1 MVGRKKLDAKF
12 SAKCKTLVPIL
23 LFWEL
28 ISSVNQHLKNLM
40 EYFFGMDRLDLLLI
54 FSILFIV
61 GV

>member
-40 EYFFGMDRLDLLLI
+40 EYFFGMDRLDLLV

>member
-23 LFWEL
+23 PFWEL

-40 EYFFGMDRLDLLLI
+40 EYFFGMDRLDLLV